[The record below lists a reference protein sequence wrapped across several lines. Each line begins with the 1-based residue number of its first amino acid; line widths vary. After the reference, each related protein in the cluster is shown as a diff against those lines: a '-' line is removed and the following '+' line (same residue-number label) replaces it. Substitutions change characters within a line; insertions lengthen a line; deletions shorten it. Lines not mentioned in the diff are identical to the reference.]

1 MRFLP
6 LVRLALVAPLAAA
19 CVASTQQEVQLGQ
32 QYSQQL
38 NAQLPIVRDPEINR
52 YLTRLGDSLASVAD
66 TRDLEWHF
74 FLVDSKEI
82 NAFAVPGGYIYV
94 NRGLVEKMKTM
105 NELAAAVGHE
115 IAHVTQRHSVKQMA
129 SQQRANYGLTAA
141 CVLTRMCGN
150 QGVAAAVNLGA
161 NAFFAKFS
169 REDEAE
175 ADRFGLEYVTRAG
188 IDPNGMTETFRV
200 LLAERAAKPEGT
212 AAFFTTHPLE
222 EDRIRQ
228 AQEII
233 AAMPPERIRGLTVD
247 TKGYQ
252 DFRRRVLAL
261 PPSPAPPKN

>member
-1 MRFLP
+1 MSFRIRFLAA
-6 LVRLALVAPLAAA
+6 ALLPAIAAA
-19 CVASTQQEVQLGQ
+19 CVASTQKELQLGQ
-32 QYSQQL
+32 SYSQQI
-38 NAQLPIVRDPEINR
+38 NAQLPLVSDPEINR
-52 YLTRLGDSLASVAD
+52 YLTRLGDSLARVAD

-74 FLVDSKEI
+74 FLVDSREI

-129 SQQRANYGLTAA
+129 SQERANYGLTAA
-141 CVLTRMCGN
+141 CVLTRLCGN
-150 QGVAAAVNLGA
+150 QAVGAAVNLGA
-161 NAFFAKFS
+161 SATFAKFS
-169 REDEAE
+169 RGDEAE
-175 ADRFGLEYVTRAG
+175 ADRFGLEYIVRAG

-200 LLAERAAKPEGT
+200 LLAERARKPEGT
-212 AAFFTTHPLE
+212 EAFFTTHPLE

-228 AQEII
+228 AEEII
-233 AAMPPERIRGLTVD
+233 MAYPQERIRGLTVD

-261 PPSPAPPKN
+261 PPSPAK